1 MVMGII
7 TYKAEKIQDLDT
19 LLILK
24 GVGDL
29 EGLFEYNL
37 PTPNN
42 YKRNGDRYEIEYI
55 LDGVFWTQKGVNY
68 LNDIILRFTLTIEGI
83 QETQTKVIKA
93 KHGKK
98 LREFQ
103 NLESIKKAWNNPNAY
118 KFDDAVFWGIKL
130 YVESYIKQSGEGSI
144 LPYNTLENYAISV
157 FVDDGVKKRD
167 KSTIRSKC
175 RNIWNWY
182 NKRGWTSGLNQKKYK
197 NLQEYLKRTKMTRK
211 ENMIKLN
218 KQKADNTKRKV
229 LSVITG
235 MFANEYKKKNGEW
248 NIAKISKDIGVS
260 RNSVYKYLQQL

>member
-55 LDGVFWTQKGVNY
+55 LDGVFWTQKG
-68 LNDIILRFTLTIEGI
+68 EGI

-197 NLQEYLKRTKMTRK
+197 NLQEYLKSTKMTRK

>member
-1 MVMGII
+1 MGII
-7 TYKAEKIQDLDT
+7 TYKAEKIQNLDT

-55 LDGVFWTQKGVNY
+55 LDGVFWTQKGVDY

-103 NLESIKKAWNNPNAY
+103 NLESLKSRLKVPNHN
-118 KFDDAVFWGIKL
+118 KFGDAVFWWIKL
-130 YVESYIKQSGEGSI
+130 YIEDYIKKAGEGNI
-144 LPYNTLENYAISV
+144 LPYQTLEDKALNL
-157 FVDDGVKKRD
+157 FLNTGKKRD
-167 KSTIRSKC
+167 IGTIRAKC
-175 RNIWNWY
+175 RNVWNWY
-182 NKRGWTSGLNQKKYK
+182 HKRGWTSGLYEKKYK
-197 NLQEYLKRTKMTRK
+197 DLREYLERTKMTRT
-211 ENMIKLN
+211 ENMKRIN

-235 MFANEYKKKNGEW
+235 MFAHEYKKKNGEW